1 MALPST
7 NVELTT
13 PVQEQKIVLRP
24 YPTARMQQGQSAI
37 FLRYAKVDIKK
48 AQDQA
53 EDQKAGRKRKADDE
67 NPVDIS
73 DLPGSALQE
82 INELTVKNFVLS
94 IDGDTY
100 EGNKDSIFEVC
111 MDMHATDFQAILDKC
126 NEINAESQVT
136 DSKKAS

>member
-1 MALPST
+1 MALPKT

-13 PVQEQKIVLRP
+13 PIAEQKIILRP

-37 FLRYAKVDIKK
+37 FLRYAKVDVKK

-53 EDQKAGRKRKADDE
+53 ADQKAGKPATEND

-82 INELTVKNFVLS
+82 INSLTVKNFVLS
-94 IDGDTY
+94 IDGNEYNGDK
-100 EGNKDSIFEVC
+100 EAILEAC
-111 MDMHATDFQAILDKC
+111 LDMHANDFQAILDRC
-126 NEINAESQVT
+126 NTINAESQVD

>member
-1 MALPST
+1 MALPKT

-13 PVQEQKIVLRP
+13 PIAEQKIVLRP

-37 FLRYAKVDIKK
+37 FLRYAKVDVKK

-53 EDQKAGRKRKADDE
+53 ADQKAGKAANEND

-82 INELTVKNFVLS
+82 INSLTVKNFVLS
-94 IDGDTY
+94 IDGNEYAGDK
-100 EGNKDSIFEVC
+100 EAMLEAC
-111 MDMHATDFQAILDKC
+111 LDMHATDFQAILDRC
-126 NEINAESQVT
+126 NQINAESQVD